1 MNTPPILRASVSLES
16 ASSASMVPAA
26 VLFSTTEKDALLEK
40 AGWELLGVVPP
51 DEPLP
56 PELPEP
62 LELSGEDEPPPPPP
76 PQEPRRSIVRP
87 AASRRLL
94 IVFRKIL
101 TT

>member
-1 MNTPPILRASVSLES
+1 APPSMLSANVSLES

-26 VLFSTTEKDALLEK
+26 VLFSTTEKDVLLEK

-51 DEPLP
+51 EEPLP
-56 PELPEP
+56 PDEPEP

-76 PQEPRRSIVRP
+76 PQEPRSSIARP
-87 AASRRLL
+87 AASKRSP
-94 IVFRKIL
+94 IVFRKIP